1 MKKLWQKQ
9 LRLFLSRSFTGADSD
24 LLSRFQAVSA
34 RESIVMMTAALVIG
48 LICGFFAVG
57 LNWSVHTLRHFI
69 TELELSWVSI
79 FIPALGAG
87 IAVYLVR
94 SIIRDSASHGV
105 SDVIKAMA
113 LGSEILR
120 RRMIHSRF
128 LGSLLTVGTGGSTGL
143 EGPIV
148 SIGGAVGSAL
158 GRWMEMNER
167 HKKLLV
173 GYGAAAAVAG
183 IFNAPLTGL
192 IFSLEIIK
200 PVILWYSKIVF
211 EFRMNE
217 TPFLSRP
224 FLRWYQKLISYLSM
238 IRPYNVVG
246 LSCLLW
252 C

>member
-1 MKKLWQKQ
+1 MKKLWQKK
-9 LRLFLSRSFTGADSD
+9 LKLFLSRSFSGSDSE

-48 LICGFFAVG
+48 LICGVFAVG
-57 LNWSVHTLRHFI
+57 LNWSVHNLRHYI
-69 TELELSWVSI
+69 TELELGWISI

-94 SIIRDSASHGV
+94 SLIRDSAAHGV

-128 LGSLLTVGTGGSTGL
+128 IGSLLTVGTGGSTGL

-148 SIGGAVGSAL
+148 SIGGAIGSAL

-173 GYGAAAAVAG
+173 GYGACR
-183 IFNAPLTGL
+183 
-192 IFSLEIIK
+192 S
-200 PVILWYSKIVF
+200 
-211 EFRMNE
+211 
-217 TPFLSRP
+217 
-224 FLRWYQKLISYLSM
+224 
-238 IRPYNVVG
+238 
-246 LSCLLW
+246 SCRYF
-252 C
+252 